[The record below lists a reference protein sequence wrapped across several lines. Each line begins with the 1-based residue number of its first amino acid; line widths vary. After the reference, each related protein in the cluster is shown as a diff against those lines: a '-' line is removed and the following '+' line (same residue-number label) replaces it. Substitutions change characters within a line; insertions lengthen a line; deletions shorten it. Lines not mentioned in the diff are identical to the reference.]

1 MGEGLLELFDS
12 RGMRRMV
19 FHLDKR
25 RKLYLGVFAIGFVA
39 GYPMAEVIIEWL
51 LESDG
56 YIPEGVEVI
65 ILQPLEVIFL
75 QLRIA
80 VQIAFGLTIATII
93 LDLSWTGSR
102 TFSDAT
108 ARLSSNAGALMVV
121 KAMLT
126 ISVLGAMGLA
136 YAHNV
141 LVPFLLEYLAE
152 DTAASGLQSTWQL
165 QSWVGFV
172 TGLYFS
178 SIMGFQVP
186 VIAVL
191 LLRTGLV
198 ERSTI
203 VENRSAIWFAALFLG
218 ALISPPDPISLFLVG
233 GPMLILL
240 EIALLY
246 EGFATQRASLSTD

>member
-19 FHLDKR
+19 SHLDRR

-80 VQIAFGLTIATII
+80 VQIAFVLTIATII
-93 LDLSWTGSR
+93 LDLPWTGCR
-102 TFSDAT
+102 RCSDAA
-108 ARLSSNAGALMVV
+108 ARFSIYAGALSAV

-126 ISVLGAMGLA
+126 RCALGLMGLA
-136 YAHNV
+136 LSLIN
-141 LVPFLLEYLAE
+141 
-152 DTAASGLQSTWQL
+152 
-165 QSWVGFV
+165 
-172 TGLYFS
+172 
-178 SIMGFQVP
+178 
-186 VIAVL
+186 
-191 LLRTGLV
+191 
-198 ERSTI
+198 
-203 VENRSAIWFAALFLG
+203 NR
-218 ALISPPDPISLFLVG
+218 
-233 GPMLILL
+233 
-240 EIALLY
+240 
-246 EGFATQRASLSTD
+246 RRR